1 MTNSFIKKVI
11 VSDLQFQIEYKDS
24 EPTFENNFKESQE
37 ILKLGLDDD
46 LLEISFE
53 ELKQF
58 LKGIY
63 SEKPRAFDFIR

>member
-1 MTNSFIKKVI
+1 MSNSFIKKVI

-46 LLEISFE
+46 LMEISFE

>member
-1 MTNSFIKKVI
+1 MSDSFIKRVI
-11 VSDLQFQIEYKDS
+11 VGDLQFQIEYKDS

-46 LLEISFE
+46 LMEISFE